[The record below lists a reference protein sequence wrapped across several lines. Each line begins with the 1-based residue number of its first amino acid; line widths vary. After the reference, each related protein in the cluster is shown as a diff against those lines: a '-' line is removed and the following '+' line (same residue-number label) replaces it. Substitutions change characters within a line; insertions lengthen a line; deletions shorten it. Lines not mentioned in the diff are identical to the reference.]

1 MPSKYFFIKHS
12 NNFFNIKVFYYI
24 CTKYIKFNSFNH
36 KKFFSSIWSV
46 KLCKICF
53 NILVFVHDHQLR
65 ILYLYHVSSLLSF
78 KFKVKKKTRL
88 TIDRIFFLFYD
99 MYCCIY
105 QLLCKVSV
113 YTFIENEVKYLLIL
127 FLSPWPVW
135 IFFILMEWKM
145 GGGVQG
151 PVKPWLWNFS
161 WTLHYIW
168 SFKKFQNI
176 NQDQVTFLMASSYFK
191 TVIGIMYSYE

>member
-113 YTFIENEVKYLLIL
+113 YTFIEIEVKYLLIL

-145 GGGVQG
+145 GGGWG
-151 PVKPWLWNFS
+151 EGTS
-161 WTLHYIW
+161 
-168 SFKKFQNI
+168 
-176 NQDQVTFLMASSYFK
+176 
-191 TVIGIMYSYE
+191 

>member
-88 TIDRIFFLFYD
+88 TIDRIFFCSMICIVAFINCYVRYQYIHLLKLKSNIYWFYSLAPG
-99 MYCCIY
+99 
-105 QLLCKVSV
+105 QSG
-113 YTFIENEVKYLLIL
+113 F
-127 FLSPWPVW
+127 
-135 IFFILMEWKM
+135 
-145 GGGVQG
+145 
-151 PVKPWLWNFS
+151 
-161 WTLHYIW
+161 
-168 SFKKFQNI
+168 
-176 NQDQVTFLMASSYFK
+176 SSY
-191 TVIGIMYSYE
+191 